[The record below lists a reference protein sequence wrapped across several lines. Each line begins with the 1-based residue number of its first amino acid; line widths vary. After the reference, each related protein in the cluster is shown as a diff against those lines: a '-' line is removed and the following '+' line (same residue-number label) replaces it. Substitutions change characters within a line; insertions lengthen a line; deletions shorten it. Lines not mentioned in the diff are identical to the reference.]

1 MKFSFRSRRGVTAV
15 ALLGALACTAC
26 AVSARDIVIGQVA
39 PFGGPLAVSGRDFNL
54 GAMIAFDEINTAG
67 GIGGNRLRLVSRD
80 DGYRSG
86 ETVRLVGDLIEQD
99 NPVALIGMW
108 GAENIEAVLDKD
120 LLDKAGLPVVGVRSG
135 SSALRSKGALFH
147 VRASYREE
155 VQRILD
161 QVQTMGSRRVAVV
174 YENTDFGREAWADAQ
189 AALAKRQLKPLAVAV
204 QPPNDLKV
212 DATVQT
218 IASTEPQAVLLVA
231 NTPVAAAV
239 IRGLRARNSPA
250 FIFTTSTVDA
260 EQLVTQLGA
269 AAAGVAVAQGVPNPY
284 KATAP
289 IAMDFKRRVA
299 ALGIDPV
306 RANFASLEG
315 YIVGRIVGEGLRR
328 AGKDPQRRDLVRG
341 LESLRRADVGGFMVD
356 FGPGQREGS
365 RFVDLSL
372 IGSDGRI
379 RQ

>member
-1 MKFSFRSRRGVTAV
+1 MRIARTILFFAAIAACLGVAAPV
-15 ALLGALACTAC
+15 AMAK
-26 AVSARDIVIGQVA
+26 DIVVGQVA

-54 GAMIAFDEINTAG
+54 GAMIAFDEINAAG
-67 GIGGNRLRLVSRD
+67 GIGGNRLKLVSRD
-80 DGYRSG
+80 DGYRSA
-86 ETVRLVGDLIEQD
+86 ETVRLVEGLIEQD

-108 GAENIEAVLDKD
+108 GAENIDAVLDKD
-120 LLDKAGLPVVGVRSG
+120 LLEKAGLPVVGVRSG
-135 SSALRSKGALFH
+135 SSALRAKGALFH

-161 QVQTMGSRRVAVV
+161 QVQTMGSNRIAVI
-174 YENTDFGREAWADAQ
+174 YEETDFGREAWADAQ
-189 AALAKRQLKPLAVAV
+189 AALARRQLKPLAVAV
-204 QPPNDLKV
+204 QAQNDLKV
-212 DATVQT
+212 DAVVQKTV
-218 IASTEPQAVLLVA
+218 AAEPQAVLLVA
-231 NTPVAAAV
+231 NTPVAGA
-239 IRGLRARNSPA
+239 IIKGLRSRNSPA

-260 EQLVTQLGA
+260 EQLVTQLGVT
-269 AAAGVAVAQGVPNPY
+269 AAGVAVAQGVPNPY

-289 IAMDFKRRVA
+289 IAMDFKRRMA
-299 ALGIDPV
+299 LLGIDPV

-315 YIVGRIVGEGLRR
+315 YIVARIVGEGLRR
-328 AGKDPQRRDLVRG
+328 AGKDPQRKDLVRG

>member
-1 MKFSFRSRRGVTAV
+1 M
-15 ALLGALACTAC
+15 
-26 AVSARDIVIGQVA
+26 GQVA

-54 GAMIAFDEINTAG
+54 GAMIAFDEINAAG
-67 GIGGNRLRLVSRD
+67 GIGGHRLKLVSRD
-80 DGYRSG
+80 DGYRST
-86 ETVRLVGDLIEQD
+86 ETVRLVADLIEQD

-108 GAENIEAVLDKD
+108 GAENIHAVLDKD

-161 QVQTMGSRRVAVV
+161 QVQTMGSSRVAVI
-174 YENTDFGREAWADAQ
+174 YEDTDFGREAWADSQ
-189 AALAKRQLKPLAVAV
+189 AALAKRNLKPQAVAV
-204 QPPNDLKV
+204 QASNDLKV
-212 DATVQT
+212 DATVQK
-218 IASTEPQAVLLVA
+218 IVAAEPQAVLLVA
-231 NTPVAAAV
+231 NTPVAGAV
-239 IRGLRARNSPA
+239 IKGLRAKNSPA

-289 IAMDFKRRVA
+289 IAMDFKRRMA
-299 ALGIDPV
+299 SLGIDPV

-315 YIVGRIVGEGLRR
+315 YIVARIVGEGLRR
-328 AGKDPQRRDLVRG
+328 AGKDPQRKDLVRG
-341 LESLRRADVGGFMVD
+341 LEGLRRADLGGFMVD

>member
-1 MKFSFRSRRGVTAV
+1 MHIASLFFRST
-15 ALLGALACTAC
+15 ALAVLL
-26 AVSARDIVIGQVA
+26 AVSPFIALAKDIVVGQVA

-54 GAMIAFDEINTAG
+54 GAMIAFDEINAAG
-67 GIGGNRLRLVSRD
+67 GIGGNRLKLVSRD
-80 DGYRSG
+80 DGYRSA
-86 ETVRLVGDLIEQD
+86 ETVRLVEDLIEQT

-108 GAENIEAVLDKD
+108 GAENIDAVLDKG

-135 SSALRSKGALFH
+135 SSALRRKGALFH
-147 VRASYREE
+147 VRASYGEE

-161 QVQTMGSRRVAVV
+161 QVQTMGSNRIAVI
-174 YENTDFGREAWADAQ
+174 YEDTDFGREAWTDAQ
-189 AALAKRQLKPLAVAV
+189 AALAKRQLKPLAVAI
-204 QPPNDLKV
+204 QPRNDLKV
-212 DATVQT
+212 EEAVQKIAAT
-218 IASTEPQAVLLVA
+218 APQAVLLVA
-231 NTPVAAAV
+231 NTPVAGAV
-239 IRGLRARNSPA
+239 IKGLRAKNSPA

-260 EQLVTQLGA
+260 EQLVAQLGTV
-269 AAAGVAVAQGVPNPY
+269 AAGVAVAQGVPNPY

-289 IAMDFKRRVA
+289 IAMEFKRRIA
-299 ALGIDPV
+299 TLGIDPV

-315 YIVGRIVGEGLRR
+315 YIVARIVGEGLRR
-328 AGKDPQRRDLVRG
+328 SGKDPQRKDLVRG
-341 LESLRRADVGGFMVD
+341 LESLRRTDLGGFMVD

>member
-1 MKFSFRSRRGVTAV
+1 MRLARSFLFSAAV
-15 ALLGALACTAC
+15 AACLGAAAPT
-26 AVSARDIVIGQVA
+26 VRARDIVVGQVA

-54 GAMIAFDEINTAG
+54 GAMIAFDEINAAG
-67 GIGGNRLRLVSRD
+67 GISGNRLKLVSRD
-80 DGYRSG
+80 DGYRSA
-86 ETVRLVGDLIEQD
+86 ETVRLVEDLIEQD
-99 NPVALIGMW
+99 NPLALIGMW
-108 GAENIEAVLDKD
+108 GSENIDAVLDKD
-120 LLDKAGLPVVGVRSG
+120 LLEKAGLPVVGVRSG

-161 QVQTMGSRRVAVV
+161 QVQTMGSSRIAVI
-174 YENTDFGREAWADAQ
+174 YEDTDFGREAWADAQ
-189 AALAKRQLKPLAVAV
+189 AVLARRNLKPLAVAV
-204 QPPNDLKV
+204 QARNDLKV
-212 DATVQT
+212 DAAVQK
-218 IASTEPQAVLLVA
+218 IAAAEPQAVLLVA
-231 NTPVAAAV
+231 NTPVAGAV
-239 IRGLRARNSPA
+239 IKGLRAKNSPS
-250 FIFTTSTVDA
+250 FIFSTSTVDA

-269 AAAGVAVAQGVPNPY
+269 TAGGVAVAQGVPNPY

-289 IAMDFKRRVA
+289 IAMDFKRRMA
-299 ALGIDPV
+299 LLGIDPV

-315 YIVGRIVGEGLRR
+315 YIVARIVGEGLRR
-328 AGKDPQRRDLVRG
+328 AGKDPQRKDLVRG
-341 LESLRRADVGGFMVD
+341 LESLRRADLGGFMVD

>member
-1 MKFSFRSRRGVTAV
+1 MKHGHPFFRPLVLA
-15 ALLGALACTAC
+15 ACLGGAALAAWGK
-26 AVSARDIVIGQVA
+26 DIVIGQVA

-54 GAMIAFDEINTAG
+54 GAMIAFDEINAAG
-67 GIGGNRLRLVSRD
+67 GISGNRLRLVSRD
-80 DGYRSG
+80 DGYRSA
-86 ETVRLVGDLIEQD
+86 ETVRLVGDLIDQD

-108 GAENIEAVLDKD
+108 GAENIDAVLEKE
-120 LLDKAGLPVVGVRSG
+120 LLDKAGIAVVGVRSG

-161 QVQTMGSRRVAVV
+161 QVQTMGSSRIAVV
-174 YENTDFGREAWADAQ
+174 YEDTDFGREAWADAE
-189 AALAKRQLKPLAVAV
+189 AALARRKLKPLVVAM
-204 QPPNDLKV
+204 QARNDLQV
-212 DATVQT
+212 DATVQKV
-218 IASTEPQAVLLVA
+218 AAAEPQALLLVA
-231 NTPVAAAV
+231 NTPVAGAL
-239 IRGLRARNSPA
+239 IKGLRAKNSPA

-289 IAMDFKRRVA
+289 IAMDFKRRIA
-299 ALGIDPV
+299 SLGIDPA

-315 YIVGRIVGEGLRR
+315 YIVARIVGEGLRR
-328 AGKDPQRRDLVRG
+328 AGRDPQRKDLVRG
-341 LESLRRADVGGFMVD
+341 LESLHRADLGGFMVD

-372 IGSDGRI
+372 IGADGRI

>member
-1 MKFSFRSRRGVTAV
+1 MHLARNFLFSAV
-15 ALLGALACTAC
+15 VAACLGAAAS
-26 AVSARDIVIGQVA
+26 AAQARDLVVGQVA

-54 GAMIAFDEINTAG
+54 GAMIAFDEINAAG
-67 GIGGNRLRLVSRD
+67 GISGNRLRLVSRD
-80 DGYRSG
+80 DGYRSA
-86 ETVRLVGDLIEQD
+86 ETVRLVEDLIEQD

-108 GAENIEAVLDKD
+108 GAENIDAVLDKD
-120 LLDKAGLPVVGVRSG
+120 LLEKAGLPVVGVRSG

-161 QVQTMGSRRVAVV
+161 QVQTMGSSRIAVI
-174 YENTDFGREAWADAQ
+174 YEDTDFGREAWADAQ
-189 AALAKRQLKPLAVAV
+189 AVLARRNLKPLAVAV
-204 QPPNDLKV
+204 QARNDLKV
-212 DATVQT
+212 DAAVHK
-218 IASTEPQAVLLVA
+218 IAAAEPQAVLLVA
-231 NTPVAAAV
+231 NTPVAGAL
-239 IRGLRARNSPA
+239 IKGLRAKNSPS

-260 EQLVTQLGA
+260 EQLVTQLGVTA
-269 AAAGVAVAQGVPNPY
+269 GGVAVAQGVPNPY

-289 IAMDFKRRVA
+289 IAMDFKRRMA
-299 ALGIDPV
+299 LLGIDPV

-315 YIVGRIVGEGLRR
+315 YIVARIVVEGLRR
-328 AGKDPQRRDLVRG
+328 AGKDPQRKDLVRG
-341 LESLRRADVGGFMVD
+341 LESLRRADLGGFMVD

>member
-1 MKFSFRSRRGVTAV
+1 MKHRRPFIRQF
-15 ALLGALACTAC
+15 ALASLLA
-26 AVSARDIVIGQVA
+26 AAAWAASAKDLVIGQVA
-39 PFGGPLAVSGRDFNL
+39 PFGGPLAISGRDFNL
-54 GAMIAFDEINTAG
+54 GAMIAFDEINAAG
-67 GIGGNRLRLVSRD
+67 GIGGNRLKLVSRD

-99 NPVALIGMW
+99 NPLALIGMW
-108 GAENIEAVLDKD
+108 GAENIDAVLAQN

-135 SSALRSKGALFH
+135 SSALRANAALFH

-155 VQRILD
+155 VQRILE
-161 QVQTMGSRRVAVV
+161 QVNTMGSTRIAVI
-174 YENTDFGREAWADAQ
+174 YEDTDFGREAWADAQ
-189 AALAKRQLKPLAVAV
+189 AGMARHQLKPLVVAV
-204 QPPNDLKV
+204 QARNDLKV
-212 DATVQT
+212 DAAVQKVVV
-218 IASTEPQAVLLVA
+218 AEPQAVLLVA
-231 NTPVAAAV
+231 NTPVAGAV
-239 IRGLRARNSPA
+239 IKALRARNSPA
-250 FIFTTSTVDA
+250 FVFTTSTVDA
-260 EQLVTQLGA
+260 EQLVTQLGT

-289 IAMDFKRRVA
+289 IAMDFKRRIA
-299 ALGIDPV
+299 LLGIDPV

-315 YIVGRIVGEGLRR
+315 YIVARIVGEGLRR
-328 AGKDPQRRDLVRG
+328 AGKEPQRRDLVRG
-341 LESLRRADVGGFMVD
+341 LESLRRADLGGFMVD

>member
-1 MKFSFRSRRGVTAV
+1 MRIARTILFFAAIAACLGVAAPV
-15 ALLGALACTAC
+15 AMAK
-26 AVSARDIVIGQVA
+26 DIVVGQVA

-54 GAMIAFDEINTAG
+54 GAMIAFDEINAAG
-67 GIGGNRLRLVSRD
+67 GIGGNRLKLVSRD
-80 DGYRSG
+80 DGYRSA
-86 ETVRLVGDLIEQD
+86 ETVRLVEGLIEQD

-108 GAENIEAVLDKD
+108 GAENIDAVLDKD
-120 LLDKAGLPVVGVRSG
+120 LLEKAGLPVVGVRSG
-135 SSALRSKGALFH
+135 SSALRAKGALFH

-161 QVQTMGSRRVAVV
+161 QVQTMGSNRIAVI
-174 YENTDFGREAWADAQ
+174 YEDTDFGREAWADAQ
-189 AALAKRQLKPLAVAV
+189 AALARRQLKPLAVAV
-204 QPPNDLKV
+204 QAQNDLKV
-212 DATVQT
+212 DAVVQKTV
-218 IASTEPQAVLLVA
+218 AAEPQAVLLVA
-231 NTPVAAAV
+231 NTPVAGA
-239 IRGLRARNSPA
+239 IIKGLRSRNSPA

-260 EQLVTQLGA
+260 EQLVTQLGVT
-269 AAAGVAVAQGVPNPY
+269 AAGVAVAQGVPNPY

-289 IAMDFKRRVA
+289 IAMDFKRRMA
-299 ALGIDPV
+299 LLGIDPV

-315 YIVGRIVGEGLRR
+315 YIVARIVGEGLRR
-328 AGKDPQRRDLVRG
+328 AGKDPQRKDLVRG

>member
-1 MKFSFRSRRGVTAV
+1 MRTARTFLFFAAIAACLGVAAPV
-15 ALLGALACTAC
+15 AMAK
-26 AVSARDIVIGQVA
+26 DIVVGQVA

-54 GAMIAFDEINTAG
+54 GAMIAFDEINAAG
-67 GIGGNRLRLVSRD
+67 GIGGNRLKLVSRD
-80 DGYRSG
+80 DGYRSA
-86 ETVRLVGDLIEQD
+86 ETVRLVEGLIEQD

-108 GAENIEAVLDKD
+108 GAENIDAVLDKD
-120 LLDKAGLPVVGVRSG
+120 LLEKAGLPVVGVRSG
-135 SSALRSKGALFH
+135 SSALRAKGALFH

-161 QVQTMGSRRVAVV
+161 QVQTMGSNRIAVI
-174 YENTDFGREAWADAQ
+174 YEDTDFGREAWADAQ
-189 AALAKRQLKPLAVAV
+189 SALARRQLKPLAVAV
-204 QPPNDLKV
+204 QAQNDLKV
-212 DATVQT
+212 DAVVQK
-218 IASTEPQAVLLVA
+218 IAAAEPQAVLLVA
-231 NTPVAAAV
+231 NTPVAGA
-239 IRGLRARNSPA
+239 IIKGLRSRNSPA

-260 EQLVTQLGA
+260 EQLVTQLGVT
-269 AAAGVAVAQGVPNPY
+269 AAGVAVAQGVPNPY

-289 IAMDFKRRVA
+289 IAMDFKRRMA
-299 ALGIDPV
+299 LLGIDPV

-315 YIVGRIVGEGLRR
+315 YIVARIVGEGLRR
-328 AGKDPQRRDLVRG
+328 AGKDPQRKDLVRG